1 MNNRIC
7 AFITILVILAIL
19 LCSTYH
25 IYLAFGLFTIG
36 NYITG
41 IVYSLLSCE
50 ILYMIFPMLKFY
62 NCYKI
67 L

>member
-7 AFITILVILAIL
+7 PFITILVILAIL

-50 ILYMIFPMLKFY
+50 ILYMLFLILRLY
-62 NCYKI
+62 NFYKI